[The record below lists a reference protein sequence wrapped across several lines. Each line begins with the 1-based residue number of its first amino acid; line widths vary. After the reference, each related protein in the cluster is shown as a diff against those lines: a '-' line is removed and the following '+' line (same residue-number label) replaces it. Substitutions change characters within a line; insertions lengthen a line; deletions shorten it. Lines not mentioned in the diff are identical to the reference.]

1 MITLGVTTAARFVYP
16 PLILLSLPGLLYTT
30 APYLKKGYEDL
41 KTKRRPT
48 ASTMDLILLPG
59 VVLLGDFFVLS
70 LMTTA
75 LGFAHLLIHKME
87 DRSLRS
93 MVDVYDKQPA
103 KVWILSRG
111 SEVEIPFAQLAA
123 GDLVV
128 VGAGQVIPVDGE
140 IAEGTASVDQRLLT
154 GEAQPAEKGPG
165 DPVMAATVV
174 LAGRIVIRVERT
186 GEATLAARIAGILA
200 RTASYKQTFEA
211 KSSAIGDRWVVPT
224 LGLSAISA
232 PWLGFKSGL
241 AILLNSPGYDLRVL
255 GPLSMLSFLR
265 VAAENG
271 VLIKEA
277 GALERLSS
285 IDTIVFDKTGTLTL
299 EQPRVDRIH
308 VYDDRREQDILRLAA
323 AAEQRQSH
331 PIARAIVLAA
341 EAQKLHLPPFTE
353 AEYAMGFGIQA
364 TVEDQVVRVGSGRFL
379 SDEGIPMPESFS
391 ELEARAHEQ
400 GHSLVLIGIGDRLA
414 GAIELAPGVRPEAR
428 QVVSQLKKSNRK
440 LYIISGDHEQP
451 TRALAESLGVDNYFA
466 GTLPERKADL
476 VKQLQTEGRKVCFVG
491 DGIND
496 AIALQQADVSISLR
510 GATTLA
516 TDTAQIVLMG
526 GSLRA
531 LDYLFSL
538 GNQYKGNMQ
547 NNYAISFAPSAATVG
562 GVFFLHFGVASA
574 LTIYSLGLVAG
585 VANSLS
591 PSRMLR
597 RGRGLAEAPVASEIA
612 S

>member
-103 KVWILSRG
+103 KVWILSQD

-165 DPVMAATVV
+165 DAVMAATVV

-186 GEATLAARIAGILA
+186 GKATLAARIAGILA
-200 RTASYKQTFEA
+200 RTASYKQTFET

-224 LGLSAISA
+224 LGLSAVTA

-308 VYDDRREQDILRLAA
+308 VYDGRQEHDILRLAA

-341 EAQKLHLPPFTE
+341 AAQELDLAGFTE
-353 AEYAMGFGIQA
+353 AEYATGFGIKA
-364 TVEDQVVRVGSGRFL
+364 TIEGQVVRVGSGRFL
-379 SDEGIPMPESFS
+379 SDEGISMPESFP
-391 ELEARAHEQ
+391 ELESRVHEQ

-428 QVVSQLKKSNRK
+428 HVVSQLKKSNRK

-451 TRALAESLGVDNYFA
+451 TRTLAESLGVDNYFA

-476 VKQLQTEGRKVCFVG
+476 VKQLQAEGRKVCFVG

>member
-1 MITLGVTTAARFVYP
+1 M
-16 PLILLSLPGLLYTT
+16 
-30 APYLKKGYEDL
+30 
-41 KTKRRPT
+41 
-48 ASTMDLILLPG
+48 
-59 VVLLGDFFVLS
+59 LLGDFFVLS

-103 KVWILSRG
+103 KVWILSQD
-111 SEVEIPFAQLAA
+111 SEVEIPFAHLAA

-165 DPVMAATVV
+165 DAVMAATVV

-186 GEATLAARIAGILA
+186 GKATLAARIAGILA
-200 RTASYKQTFEA
+200 RTASYKQTFET

-224 LGLSAISA
+224 LGLSAVTA

-308 VYDDRREQDILRLAA
+308 VYGGRQEHDILRLAA

-341 EAQKLHLPPFTE
+341 AAQKLDLAGFTE
-353 AEYAMGFGIQA
+353 AEYATGFGIKA
-364 TVEDQVVRVGSGRFL
+364 TIEGQVVRVGSGRFL
-379 SDEGIPMPESFS
+379 SDEGISMPESFP
-391 ELEARAHEQ
+391 ELESRVHEQ

-428 QVVSQLKKSNRK
+428 HVVSQLKKSNRK

-451 TRALAESLGVDNYFA
+451 TRTLAESLGVDNYFA

-476 VKQLQTEGRKVCFVG
+476 VKQLQAEGRKVCFVG

>member
-1 MITLGVTTAARFVYP
+1 M
-16 PLILLSLPGLLYTT
+16 
-30 APYLKKGYEDL
+30 
-41 KTKRRPT
+41 
-48 ASTMDLILLPG
+48 
-59 VVLLGDFFVLS
+59 
-70 LMTTA
+70 
-75 LGFAHLLIHKME
+75 
-87 DRSLRS
+87 
-93 MVDVYDKQPA
+93 
-103 KVWILSRG
+103 
-111 SEVEIPFAQLAA
+111 
-123 GDLVV
+123 
-128 VGAGQVIPVDGE
+128 
-140 IAEGTASVDQRLLT
+140 
-154 GEAQPAEKGPG
+154 
-165 DPVMAATVV
+165 
-174 LAGRIVIRVERT
+174 
-186 GEATLAARIAGILA
+186 
-200 RTASYKQTFEA
+200 
-211 KSSAIGDRWVVPT
+211 
-224 LGLSAISA
+224 
-232 PWLGFKSGL
+232 
-241 AILLNSPGYDLRVL
+241 
-255 GPLSMLSFLR
+255 
-265 VAAENG
+265 
-271 VLIKEA
+271 
-277 GALERLSS
+277 
-285 IDTIVFDKTGTLTL
+285 
-299 EQPRVDRIH
+299 
-308 VYDDRREQDILRLAA
+308 
-323 AAEQRQSH
+323 
-331 PIARAIVLAA
+331 
-341 EAQKLHLPPFTE
+341 
-353 AEYAMGFGIQA
+353 
-364 TVEDQVVRVGSGRFL
+364 
-379 SDEGIPMPESFS
+379 
-391 ELEARAHEQ
+391 
-400 GHSLVLIGIGDRLA
+400 LIGIGDRLA